1 MDKSVKGKNKAKQDI
16 DTKVRLIR
24 RLAEEIADTLDG
36 MDTKD
41 VDSLGL
47 YEYERPTKTGGC
59 TRYEFFY
66 GARIIDHLR
75 KYFNDEQW
83 AQWEGYHDEEKK
95 ND

>member
-1 MDKSVKGKNKAKQDI
+1 MKDIDKVRQDI

-24 RLAEEIADTLDG
+24 KLAEEIADTLDE
-36 MDTKD
+36 MDSKT

-47 YEYERPTKTGGC
+47 YEYEKPTRIGAC

-66 GARIIDHLR
+66 GARIIDHLG

-83 AQWEGYHDEEKK
+83 AQWEASRDGEEK

>member
-1 MDKSVKGKNKAKQDI
+1 MKDINKVKQDI

-24 RLAEEIADTLDG
+24 RLAEEIADTLDE
-36 MDTKD
+36 MDSKT

-47 YEYERPTKTGGC
+47 YEYEKPTKMGGC

-66 GARIIDHLR
+66 GARIMNHLG

-83 AQWEGYHDEEKK
+83 AQWEVSRDEENK

>member
-1 MDKSVKGKNKAKQDI
+1 MDKVKQDI
-16 DTKVRLIR
+16 DAKVRLIR
-24 RLAEEIADTLDG
+24 RLAEEIANTLDE
-36 MDTKD
+36 MDSKT

-47 YEYERPTKTGGC
+47 YEYKKPTKMGGC

-66 GARIIDHLR
+66 GARTIDYLR

-83 AQWEGYHDEEKK
+83 AQWEVFRDEEKK